1 MSKQRQKHRAVVTR
15 DYYYCISRKFAH
27 VFTYRHP
34 HGWRELARMSRA
46 RRRENNGYRLV
57 PPDEDGLDNWRFV
70 KQERW
75 GNLVTEMDGMYKEV
89 MK

>member
-1 MSKQRQKHRAVVTR
+1 MNIKVYVLMINENALDGFPYKQN
-15 DYYYCISRKFAH
+15 IL
-27 VFTYRHP
+27 VFCDK
-34 HGWRELARMSRA
+34 GSCLKWLAEETK
-46 RRRENNGYRLV
+46 RRENNGYRLV

-75 GNLVTEMDGMYKEV
+75 GNMVTEMDGMYKEV